1 MRELDEPEDGEDDF
15 ASLMDEAFYFLA
27 ENTSDSDDVV
37 SDTSSLSD
45 ITCGEVEY
53 TTSDMDSLES
63 SGEETFETVVGNEIK
78 RWGQKFQN
86 RSGKPVV

>member
-1 MRELDEPEDGEDDF
+1 MRESDESGEGLHF
-15 ASLMDEAFYFLA
+15 TSLMDEAFYFLA
-27 ENTSDSDDVV
+27 ENSSDSEDAV

-53 TTSDMDSLES
+53 ATSDMESLES
-63 SGEETFETVVGNEIK
+63 SGEETLENVVGNEIK

-86 RSGKPVV
+86 RSGVPVV